1 LHLSLQ
7 SLTGNKPLFL
17 HTVPDAW
24 LTSSSAIIEN
34 ASGRSSLVSSV
45 LSSLRILLLR
55 PHHFLFSKPFA
66 LVFTLYTGTYLTANS
81 IDTVSSTLR
90 NTSITSTTHGTAKFA
105 ATSLANLSL
114 CLWKDTHFT
123 RLFSNTAPRPLPP
136 ASYALFTLRDCLTIF
151 ASFNLPPLLAPRI
164 PMYLLPDG
172 MKKLHSQ
179 NVAQFIA
186 PAAIQ
191 VLSTP
196 MHLLGLNFYNRPR
209 ILLEERWELVRRAW
223 ASSCFA
229 RMGRIVPAF
238 GVGGV
243 VNTSLR
249 RQFMQRIE

>member
-1 LHLSLQ
+1 MLS
-7 SLTGNKPLFL
+7 G
-17 HTVPDAW
+17 DW
-24 LTSSSAIIEN
+24 LISSSGIIEN
-34 ASGRSSLVSSV
+34 ASGRSSLGSSV
-45 LSSLRILLLR
+45 ISSLRVLLLR

-66 LVFTLYTGTYLTANS
+66 LTFTLYTGTYLTANS
-81 IDTVSSTLR
+81 IDTASSTLR

-105 ATSLANLSL
+105 ATSFANLSL

-123 RLFSNTAPRPLPP
+123 RLFSTTAPRPLPP

-164 PMYLLPDG
+164 PMHFFPDR

-179 NVAQFIA
+179 SVAQFIA
-186 PAAIQ
+186 PAAMQ

-196 MHLLGLNFYNRPR
+196 MHLLGLDFYNRTR
-209 ILLEERWELVRRAW
+209 IPLGERWELVRRAW
-223 ASSCFA
+223 PSSCIA

-249 RQFMQRIE
+249 RRFMQWLE